1 MGEPNNVLKV
11 YMQKPDRIRSVLE
24 YFFGMKLSR
33 DWTVEIRDGFYAVK
47 NEKGKISFR
56 ERDIIKCVPYR
67 MRLCGKIICT
77 LQMAGR
83 MGRRQRIC
91 AGH

>member
-1 MGEPNNVLKV
+1 MGELNNVLKV

-33 DWTVEIRDGFYAVK
+33 DWTVEVRDGFYAVK
-47 NEKGKISFR
+47 NEKGKI
-56 ERDIIKCVPYR
+56 
-67 MRLCGKIICT
+67 ICT
-77 LQMAGR
+77 LQMAGK